1 MCQYLLG
8 TQRDWTIAVT
18 IISKDQIGRLG
29 DHCTAFQGEVN
40 ETTDGKRGFIA
51 RDSLIGPRVLRGSN
65 IGLYTIRQA
74 SQGTA
79 MFLRK
84 TKFLSGKPGSV
95 KATHHQDVRVGWQ
108 EGSPQNNFRRIIAA
122 LIPEGEFCNHQINY
136 VPKRECRISM
146 DLLLA
151 LLNSKI
157 YDWYFRLTSTNATV
171 SHYQLYSLPAPTIIK
186 GPCPS
191 NWNAAFETGQ
201 WDELSDQLVETL
213 EVPGELP
220 EEVALAIEQMSSRVR
235 SIESSRT
242 LRSRAERSHL
252 APESQPIQDTIDR
265 VLFRCYGLSD
275 DDAQYIGKRLTEM
288 L

>member
-1 MCQYLLG
+1 M
-8 TQRDWTIAVT
+8 V
-18 IISKDQIGRLG
+18 
-29 DHCTAFQGEVN
+29 
-40 ETTDGKRGFIA
+40 
-51 RDSLIGPRVLRGSN
+51 GPQVLRGSN

-95 KATHHQDVRVGWQ
+95 KAIHHQDVRVGWQ
-108 EGSPQNNFRRIIAA
+108 EGSAQNNFRRIIAA
-122 LIPEGEFCNHQINY
+122 LIPEGEFCNHHINY

-157 YDWYFRLTSTNATV
+157 YDWYFRLTSTNTTV

-186 GPCPS
+186 RPS
-191 NWNAAFETGQ
+191 PPNWNAAFETGQ
-201 WDELSDQLVETL
+201 WNELSNQLVVTL

-220 EEVALAIEQMSSRVR
+220 EEVALAIERMSSRVR

-242 LRSRAERSHL
+242 LRSRGERSHL
-252 APESQPIQDTIDR
+252 ASESQPIQDAIDR

-275 DDAQYIGKRLTEM
+275 DDAQYIETRLTEM